1 MARAKKLPSG
11 SWRVQVYTG
20 MENGKRK
27 YISITAPTEKEANY
41 AALQYQM
48 GVDRKARVGKTV
60 GEAIDEYIASR
71 DGVLSPTTIQAYK
84 KYRKSYLH
92 ELMDVPI
99 KMLTRETLQR
109 AVNDEAKRESRYGRS
124 LSAKTLRNAYGLVS
138 AAIKCAGGAVDTDVT
153 LPARQKHLT
162 TMLDPS
168 QVFDLVRGTEIELPV
183 LLALWLGM
191 SMSEIRGIR
200 TDSIQDGVLTID
212 RAVVDVDGERVEKD
226 KTKAYDR
233 TRRLRVPPY
242 ILGLIQQHGADGYII
257 QSTGKAIYNKWIR
270 LQQKAGIE
278 PQMRFHDLRHLN
290 ASVMLA
296 LGVPDK
302 YAMERGGW
310 STPHVMK
317 SVYQHTFAPEREI
330 IDRRVD
336 EYMQHAMQHG
346 GENG

>member
-20 MENGKRK
+20 IVDGKRK

-60 GEAIDEYIASR
+60 GEAIDDYIAMK

-84 KYRKSYLH
+84 KYRKSYLQ

-99 KMLTRETLQR
+99 KKLTMTMVQTAINE
-109 AVNDEAKRESRYGRS
+109 EAKRHSRYGRA
-124 LSAKTLRNAYGLVS
+124 LSPKTLRNAYGLL
-138 AAIKCAGGAVDTDVT
+138 CASVHAFAPTVDLTAT
-153 LPARQKHLT
+153 LPARQKHMPAP
-162 TMLDPS
+162 MLSPER
-168 QVFDLVRGTEIELPV
+168 VVELVKGTEMELPV
-183 LLALWLGM
+183 LLAMWLGL
-191 SMSEIRGIR
+191 SMSEIRGIDAKDIR
-200 TDSIQDGVLTID
+200 AGVVTID
-212 RAVVDVDGERVEKD
+212 KAVVDIGTEAVEKP
-226 KTKAYDR
+226 KTKAYER
-233 TRRLRVPPY
+233 TRTLTVPPY
-242 ILGLIQQHGADGYII
+242 IRGLVPDDA
-257 QSTGKAIYNKWIR
+257 TGKAVRFTGNELYRYWTAIQHR
-270 LQQKAGIE
+270 AGIDR
-278 PQMRFHDLRHLN
+278 PMRFHDLRHLN

-317 SVYQHTFAPEREI
+317 SVYQHTISAERESV
-330 IDRRVD
+330 DRRIDDFFSQFV
-336 EYMQHAMQHG
+336 
-346 GENG
+346 